1 VWCFSYGK
9 TPRFNSRIMKRYA
22 LALDLKNDPLLIAE
36 YEQWHKNVWPEIKQS
51 ILSSGIRR
59 MEIYRFSHRL
69 FMIMET
75 DEGFTFESKAAADE
89 ANPARA
95 GMGTDVMEVSAGGSR
110 CGTRREVGRYG

>member
-1 VWCFSYGK
+1 
-9 TPRFNSRIMKRYA
+9 MKRYA

-89 ANPARA
+89 ANPHVQEWEQMLWKYQQAVPGA
-95 GMGTDVMEVSAGGSR
+95 APGEKWVVMDKIFELSAI
-110 CGTRREVGRYG
+110 E